1 MKIAVP
7 TDDGKTISQHFGRAQ
22 SFVIFEVES
31 GEITSKQ
38 LIESNTPHS
47 GSHSGQ
53 GHDAGGWFMSALQGC
68 EVVIVTGMG
77 RRAIAHFESA
87 GIKPVFTEVRNAEE
101 AVKAYSQ
108 GTLKSLGRTDC
119 GSS

>member
-31 GEITSKQ
+31 GEIASKQ

-53 GHDAGGWFMSALQGC
+53 GHGGWFMPALQGC
-68 EVVIVTGMG
+68 EVIIAAGMG
-77 RRAIAHFESA
+77 NRAVVYFEAA
-87 GIKPVFTEVRNAEE
+87 GIKPVFTDVTDAEE

-108 GTLKSLGRTDC
+108 GTLKECEQPDC
-119 GSS
+119 GRH